1 MAPSSADMD
10 FKYSYPI
17 DPASWDDE
25 GLCEGIDVRMH
36 VAGDLEDI
44 GIFRVAEDWRR
55 MVGPLDG
62 PFKGGM
68 SRRFSFITCAVPE
81 CRPERMEIASYALE
95 FGFIHDGKCGSA
107 RDLNRR

>member
-1 MAPSSADMD
+1 MSPSYADMD
-10 FKYSYPI
+10 HKWSYPI

-55 MVGPLDG
+55 LVGPLPA

-68 SRRFSFITCAVPE
+68 GPRWSFLTCAVPE
-81 CRPERMEIASYALE
+81 IRPERMEICSYALE
-95 FGFIHDGKCGSA
+95 YGFIHDGKCGPA
-107 RDLNRR
+107 TLLNRR